1 MPNSII
7 IVYATDWCGD
17 CLRTRRVLEKRN
29 IPFKWINI
37 DRDLQA
43 EQFVKNQNQG
53 LRSVPTIIFPDGSI
67 MVEPK
72 FSELVNKILSIKTD
86 Q

>member
-29 IPFKWINI
+29 IPFKWVNI

-43 EQFVKNQNQG
+43 EQFVINHNQG

-72 FSELVNKILSIKTD
+72 FSELVHKISSIKTD